1 MIGILII
8 TDAPPPSGA
17 VIGGTLLGVLA
28 LVVLVTALFGCLI
41 YYKRRNGR
49 KLNRRYQLLL
59 FMATPSMAFLCHAN
73 RDLMFFV
80 VVVVS
85 VSFMKHRV
93 ICMTW
98 EIERWRCSSLTYIG
112 ITSLTIMCV
121 QG

>member
-59 FMATPSMAFLCHAN
+59 FMATPMAFLCHAN